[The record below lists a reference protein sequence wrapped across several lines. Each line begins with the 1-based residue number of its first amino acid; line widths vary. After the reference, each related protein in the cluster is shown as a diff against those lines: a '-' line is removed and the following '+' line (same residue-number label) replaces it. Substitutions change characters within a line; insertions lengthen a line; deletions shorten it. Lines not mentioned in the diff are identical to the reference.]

1 MEPKLS
7 IIAVET
13 RLPISLVGRPMAYI
27 LRAAFLPLE
36 ICGNF
41 AACLADPGLG
51 RCLILDAG
59 RWRSG
64 GGGPGNNWHFARLG
78 VGSAVVMEGSLHMK
92 HSKILHIVV
101 LPATSNHSI
110 KVFVLSADQFAV
122 IWDYPL
128 WGSHIWQL

>member
-1 MEPKLS
+1 
-7 IIAVET
+7 
-13 RLPISLVGRPMAYI
+13 MAYI

-59 RWRSG
+59 RWRGGGG

-78 VGSAVVMEGSLHMK
+78 VGSAVVMEGNLHMK
-92 HSKILHIVV
+92 HPEILHIVV
-101 LPATSNHSI
+101 LPALAGYLI
-110 KVFVLSADQFAV
+110 K
-122 IWDYPL
+122 L
-128 WGSHIWQL
+128 WSVR